1 MGPNLFPIELYLF
14 YITVIEYL
22 RTKTAH
28 ERGVPVCLM
37 VLEVSGYGV
46 NWIHCF
52 LACGRQQ
59 HG

>member
-1 MGPNLFPIELYLF
+1 MGPNLFPIELYLI
-14 YITVIEYL
+14 YHCDRIPEEK
-22 RTKTAH
+22 KTAQK
-28 ERGVPVCLM
+28 RGVPVCLM